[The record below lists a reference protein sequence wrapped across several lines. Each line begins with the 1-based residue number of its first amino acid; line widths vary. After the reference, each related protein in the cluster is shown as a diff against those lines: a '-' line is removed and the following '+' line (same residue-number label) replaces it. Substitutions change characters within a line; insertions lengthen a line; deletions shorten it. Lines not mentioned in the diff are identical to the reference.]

1 MFLSWGFLPG
11 SHCWASALGT
21 AAFGSQALQLYIFV
35 PYLHISIFV
44 SSIWWDGGVLILMPP
59 CHILSIVVIM
69 LILWISPPVTGTR
82 MVMIPWTDTTD
93 TKNITEA
100 PQTYAAC
107 AMPWGR
113 PGELGTSCAR
123 DVCLSVTAPPI
134 ARCSTGPSTKLHAH
148 TCTSTTQRRSR
159 PPNDN
164 DRDVVQMWYRGI
176 RQ

>member
-113 PGELGTSCAR
+113 PGELEQPSVWHLKFSQRNNKYAIR
-123 DVCLSVTAPPI
+123 DTPWITAW
-134 ARCSTGPSTKLHAH
+134 
-148 TCTSTTQRRSR
+148 
-159 PPNDN
+159 NEF
-164 DRDVVQMWYRGI
+164 
-176 RQ
+176 